1 MSKTLKNTLYL
12 ILSTLVGVAMMVWLY
27 RGFNFAA
34 LSQFFSEPRH
44 YLWITLVLVAGL
56 VANVLRAMRWHMLLS
71 SAHIRISLRRAVELI
86 FITYLI
92 NSVTPRL
99 GELVRSLLVKRGN
112 ADVSTRALGTVVVEK
127 AADVGFL
134 IVVIGLA
141 VSLRWTKTIELANSL
156 SDRLTFAI
164 PSYLFYIIV
173 GSLVCLLIG
182 LSFPL
187 WRYLRRFFSNLWQG
201 IASIARLQSPLTFV
215 VLCTGI
221 WACNFLQLYLL
232 IPCFD
237 LASTVS
243 VADMLHVFAAA
254 SVGVLLPTPGGAG
267 PWHYAVVKTLT
278 GIYHVAR
285 STAQS
290 LALISHG
297 LKTVLVL
304 LLGVLGYVSY
314 YRSVWN
320 AMQRRRRRLHKY

>member
-1 MSKTLKNTLYL
+1 MSKTLKNTLFL
-12 ILSTLVGVAMMVWLY
+12 ILSTLVGIGMMVWLY
-27 RGFNFAA
+27 RGFDFSA
-34 LSQFFSEPRH
+34 LSVFFSQPRH
-44 YLWITLVLVAGL
+44 YLWIGLVLIAGIS
-56 VANVLRAMRWHMLLS
+56 ANVLRAMRWRMLLH
-71 SAHIRISLRRAVELI
+71 SADIRISQRRAIELI

-99 GELVRSLLVKRGN
+99 GELARSLLVKRGN

-134 IVVIGLA
+134 ILVIGLA
-141 VSLRWTKTIELANSL
+141 VSLRWTKTVELVSSL
-156 SDRLTFAI
+156 SDRLTFAL
-164 PSYLFYIIV
+164 PGYLFYIMV
-173 GSLVCLLIG
+173 GSGVCLLVG

-187 WRYLRRFFSNLWQG
+187 WKYVRHFFLNLWQG
-201 IASIARLQSPLTFV
+201 MASIARLRSPLSFV

-232 IPCFD
+232 IPCYD
-237 LASTVS
+237 LAKSVG
-243 VADMLHVFAAA
+243 VADMIHVFAAA

-278 GIYHVAR
+278 KVYGVAR
-285 STAQS
+285 TTAQS

-304 LLGVLGYVSY
+304 LLGCLGYASY
-314 YRSVWN
+314 YRSVWKSV
-320 AMQRRRRRLHKY
+320 QRKRKRSNQ